1 MGAGIDKQLVR
12 IGGKP
17 VMVFS
22 LERLLR
28 HPAIGRVIVVTH
40 ESNIDSVRSLLVHYR
55 LSGSCEVIAGGA
67 SRQES
72 VVCGLAAVK
81 SDRVIVHEGAR
92 PLIDDALIE
101 RVVAASGDAVV
112 PTVEVP
118 FTVAIGGETMTS
130 ELDRST
136 LHNVQLLQAFD
147 TDASP
152 LTQRPPMGAKPPP
165 RTAHLSS
172 VRWSSF
178 GAGSSRHQDHVS
190 RRPGRCGAVDLRR
203 RGEPMR
209 ILITGASKGIG
220 AAIAAELA
228 TQPC

>member
-1 MGAGIDKQLVR
+1 MDAILLAAGTSSRMGAGIDKQLVR

-40 ESNIDSVRSLLVHYR
+40 ESNIDSVRSLLAHYR

-136 LHNVQLLQAFD
+136 LHNVQLPQAFD
-147 TDASP
+147 TDALRSAHAAAAD
-152 LTQRPPMGAKPPP
+152 GGE
-165 RTAHLSS
+165 TATEDSAL
-172 VRWSSF
+172 VFRQGGRVVF
-178 GAGSSRHQDHVS
+178 VAGSSRNIKITY
-190 RRPGRCGAVDLRR
+190 PEDLVVA
-203 RGEPMR
+203 EQ
-209 ILITGASKGIG
+209 LIFGDEAS
-220 AAIAAELA
+220 
-228 TQPC
+228 